1 MKTLSEKQEPT
12 PLNNSKKT
20 WALPE
25 LALISKGYLESGAN
39 PGAHEA
45 NFTPNHSHYIS
56 SKSGHSF
63 VVPASFFGKYI
74 S

>member
-1 MKTLSEKQEPT
+1 MKTQLNEDAIVKQIIAEKVWK
-12 PLNNSKKT
+12 S
-20 WALPE
+20 PE
-25 LALISKGYLESGAN
+25 LMLISKGYLESGAN

-45 NFTPNHSHYIS
+45 NFTPNHNHYIS

-63 VVPASFFGKYI
+63 VVPTGFFGKYV